1 MAICLLYFPLPALRP
16 VLFLT
21 AVLQGFSGA
30 IAVGMWEVRWGVP
43 VGTVGHT
50 WTVLPLIPVTQP
62 CCRPNDFSDWM
73 ATVIFRTCSAL
84 WTCVGLRS
92 KSARSA

>member
-1 MAICLLYFPLPALRP
+1 MG
-16 VLFLT
+16 V
-21 AVLQGFSGA
+21 
-30 IAVGMWEVRWGVP
+30 WEVRWGVP
-43 VGTVGHT
+43 VGTVGHA
-50 WTVLPLIPVTQP
+50 WRVLPLIPVTQP
-62 CCRPNDFSDWM
+62 CCRPKDFSDWM